1 MANNTFPSDWESEPC
16 FLVSIPRP
24 LVPYVGGL
32 LKILEQRGFWVSEE
46 DYANGFA
53 ATVQVEEC
61 LMSTCLNV
69 LMEKQDALY
78 RLLNTAVLGQA
89 YTLVSPDPLF
99 VTPAIEPFVSLDI
112 LDQDS
117 LMGRIDRL
125 TQLVDNRLA
134 GTETPL
140 YDELPGIKQQLEEII
155 AALGEGT
162 DLTEVISNLEAIA
175 LLLA

>member
-78 RLLNTAVLGQA
+78 RLLNTA
-89 YTLVSPDPLF
+89 
-99 VTPAIEPFVSLDI
+99 
-112 LDQDS
+112 
-117 LMGRIDRL
+117 
-125 TQLVDNRLA
+125 
-134 GTETPL
+134 
-140 YDELPGIKQQLEEII
+140 
-155 AALGEGT
+155 ALWFRYIT
-162 DLTEVISNLEAIA
+162 SYRQHRS
-175 LLLA
+175 